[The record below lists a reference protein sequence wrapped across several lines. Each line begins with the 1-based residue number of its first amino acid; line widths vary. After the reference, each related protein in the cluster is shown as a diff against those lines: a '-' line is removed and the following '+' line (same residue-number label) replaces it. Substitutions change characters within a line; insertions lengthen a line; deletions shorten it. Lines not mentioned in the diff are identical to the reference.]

1 MPDLISQPNGLDPDA
16 SISLHL
22 TFPSRQAMNNCFSH
36 YHARI
41 GETITVPGQYTII
54 GVEPDLAPTKSQ
66 KELMTMTSLLIK
78 LGFDGDFFTFFHI
91 IQEITVTTAVFW
103 SLRTR

>member
-1 MPDLISQPNGLDPDA
+1 MKEMWTLHIDLISQPNGLDPDA

-41 GETITVPGQYTII
+41 GEIFTVPGQYTII
-54 GVEPDLAPTKSQ
+54 GVEPDLFPTKT
-66 KELMTMTSLLIK
+66 ERI
-78 LGFDGDFFTFFHI
+78 GDDDD
-91 IQEITVTTAVFW
+91 QPIT
-103 SLRTR
+103 

>member
-1 MPDLISQPNGLDPDA
+1 MKEMWTLHVDLISEPNGLDPDA

-41 GETITVPGQYTII
+41 GETISIPGQYTILS
-54 GVEPDLAPTKSQ
+54 VEPDIFPTKTEGADDDDEQ
-66 KELMTMTSLLIK
+66 P
-78 LGFDGDFFTFFHI
+78 
-91 IQEITVTTAVFW
+91 IT
-103 SLRTR
+103 